1 MSISGLSILFH
12 LFLYLYSSA
21 NTTQLWLLYV
31 LKSSRMIP
39 LTILF
44 FSKLFRNS
52 SSYVFPFKFKI
63 ILSISTKK
71 LSEILIGVPL
81 NLYIDLGRINPE
93 EGNGNPLQYSCLEWI
108 AMLFPRGSSRP
119 RDWTLV
125 SGMSCIGRQVVYHQ
139 RHLGSPFWVIQMV
152 YFILDELW

>member
-1 MSISGLSILFH
+1 
-12 LFLYLYSSA
+12 
-21 NTTQLWLLYV
+21 
-31 LKSSRMIP
+31 MIP

-93 EGNGNPLQYSCLEWI
+93 EGNGNPLQYSCLENPMDGGAWWATVHGSQRVGHDSVTSLYSNSMFNI
-108 AMLFPRGSSRP
+108 WSTSKLFCKVGIPIWLPTSS
-119 RDWTLV
+119 V
-125 SGMSCIGRQVVYHQ
+125 
-139 RHLGSPFWVIQMV
+139 
-152 YFILDELW
+152 

>member
-93 EGNGNPLQYSCLEWI
+93 EGNGNPLQYSCLENPMDGGAWWATVHGSQRVTSLHFRAVANDRRYSNSYKVTSSMNISI
-108 AMLFPRGSSRP
+108 AWG
-119 RDWTLV
+119 
-125 SGMSCIGRQVVYHQ
+125 
-139 RHLGSPFWVIQMV
+139 
-152 YFILDELW
+152 